1 MYKDYEIK
9 LNAILDK
16 HKGVQKVE
24 LGLIDDLEKETKK
37 AIDKFNSINSSAR
50 KAGSIIDKAESEA
63 KKLNK
68 VFTDLENNWE
78 KVKKQAKDLGV
89 PLPNEVAGLI
99 RNASAY
105 ENSTRNAASQLEKAS
120 SIVYGIED

>member
-63 KKLNK
+63 KKTK
-68 VFTDLENNWE
+68 
-78 KVKKQAKDLGV
+78 
-89 PLPNEVAGLI
+89 
-99 RNASAY
+99 
-105 ENSTRNAASQLEKAS
+105 
-120 SIVYGIED
+120 

>member
-16 HKGVQKVE
+16 HGVQKVE

-68 VFTDLENNWE
+68 VFTDLENKWE
-78 KVKKQAKDLGV
+78 KVKKQAKDIGID
-89 PLPNEVAGLI
+89 LPNEVAGLI